1 MEGIDLIYGIVS
13 VDLLILLF
21 IILLERIK
29 QRIKWIMSIARLI
42 LF

>member
-21 IILLERIK
+21 IIFLERIK
-29 QRIKWIMSIARLI
+29 QRRKWIISTARLI

>member
-1 MEGIDLIYGIVS
+1 MENIDLIYGIVS

-21 IILLERIK
+21 IIFLERIK
-29 QRIKWIMSIARLI
+29 QRIKWIVSIARLI

>member
-29 QRIKWIMSIARLI
+29 QRIKWIMPIARLI

>member
-29 QRIKWIMSIARLI
+29 QRINWIGQL
-42 LF
+42 LD